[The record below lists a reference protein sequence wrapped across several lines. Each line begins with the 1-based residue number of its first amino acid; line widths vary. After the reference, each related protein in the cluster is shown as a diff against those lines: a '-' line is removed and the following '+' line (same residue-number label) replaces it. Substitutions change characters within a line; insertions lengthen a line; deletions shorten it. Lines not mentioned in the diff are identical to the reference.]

1 MLFFCTDTKSFKKI
15 KGVSRI
21 FAYTFIEVILCVKVG
36 VWFMNIRERSE
47 ELERKILSRYACL
60 SSESKGR
67 EINEEKCTVRTEFQ
81 RDRDRII
88 HCKAFRRL
96 KHKTQVFLSP
106 EGDHYRTRLTH
117 TLEVSQIA
125 RTVARAMRLNE
136 DLTEAVSL
144 AHDLGH
150 TPFGHAGERAL
161 DSLVPGGFRHYEQ
174 SLRVVDKLEKEGVG
188 LNLTYETR
196 NGILCH
202 TTGKEADTV
211 EGRIVRIADRIAYI
225 NHDID
230 DAVRAG
236 IISMESLP
244 RKASEILGKT
254 TAQRINTLV
263 LSLIEF
269 SDGENLGMSEDVQ
282 EVFGSLYEFMSNNV
296 YCNEY
301 AKREEKKVPEFISL
315 LYGYFV
321 KHPQL
326 MPEENRRTAEE
337 ESVERAVCDYLA
349 GMTDRYAIEQFR
361 RIFVPNSWIVR

>member
-1 MLFFCTDTKSFKKI
+1 
-15 KGVSRI
+15 
-21 FAYTFIEVILCVKVG
+21 
-36 VWFMNIRERSE
+36 MNIRERSE
-47 ELERKILSRYACL
+47 ELERGILSEYACL
-60 SSESKGR
+60 SSESRGR
-67 EINEEKCTVRTEFQ
+67 EREEEKCTVRTEFQ
-81 RDRDRII
+81 RDRDRVI

-125 RTVARAMRLNE
+125 RTIARAMRLNE

-161 DSLVPGGFRHYEQ
+161 NSLVPGGFRHYEQ
-174 SLRVVDKLEKEGVG
+174 SLRVVELLEKDGKG

-202 TTGKEADTV
+202 TTGREADTV

-236 IISMESLP
+236 VISTDSLP
-244 RKASEILGKT
+244 ADVIEILGGT

-263 LSLIEF
+263 LSLIEN
-269 SDGENLGMSEDVQ
+269 SDGENLRMSSEVQ
-282 EVFGSLYEFMSNNV
+282 EVFDSLYEFMFENV
-296 YCNEY
+296 YSNEY
-301 AKREEKKVPEFISL
+301 AKHEEKKVPDFVSL
-315 LYGYFV
+315 LYGYFLS
-321 KHPQL
+321 HPDF
-326 MPEENRRTAEE
+326 MPEENRRTAES

-349 GMTDRYAIEQFR
+349 GMTDRYAIEKFKK
-361 RIFVPNSWIVR
+361 IFVPNSWVVR